1 MVILGIDPGTT
12 AVGYAILDG
21 GERSCRLLS
30 ADLIHISPVVTP
42 RLSRFQRDRN
52 EVAEDYYR
60 VSAATSCER
69 LKELSAGVDSLIKR
83 WSPTA
88 LAIERLFFAKN
99 QKTALA
105 VAEARGVILLT
116 AALAELMVYEY
127 TPLEIKKAV
136 TGDGGADKL
145 QLQKMV
151 RLSLPET
158 ADLKARDD
166 VFDAIGAALTCYLR
180 DIRVS
185 GRARFN

>member
-1 MVILGIDPGTT
+1 MIILGIDPGTT

-30 ADLIHISPVVTP
+30 TDLIHIS
-42 RLSRFQRDRN
+42 
-52 EVAEDYYR
+52 
-60 VSAATSCER
+60 AATSGER

-99 QKTALA
+99 RKTALA

-185 GRARFN
+185 GRVPFN